1 MSKNSLC
8 LALLTS
14 IFIFSSVSVAE
25 DWELRKDK
33 ESILVYTRN
42 VDESK
47 FQEFK
52 GITKIKTS
60 LNSLVTLLEDTS
72 TCKNW
77 VYKCLSEETIK
88 TVSLNEKFIYLVS
101 DASPLKNRDAIIHV
115 TRTQD
120 PKTKKVTYTRKGVP
134 DFIPE
139 KKGMVRVPL
148 IDGLWTLEPVENNYI
163 VVTYQLISDPGGNI
177 PSFLANY
184 FVIDA
189 PFETLL
195 KLRSEV
201 ENRKYQDI
209 RNISKLVDE

>member
-8 LALLTS
+8 LTLLTS

-60 LNSLVTLLEDTS
+60 LNSLVTLLEDTN

-88 TVSLNEKFIYLVS
+88 TVSLNEKFIYFVS

-120 PKTKKVTYTRKGVP
+120 PKTKK
-134 DFIPE
+134 E
-139 KKGMVRVPL
+139 
-148 IDGLWTLEPVENNYI
+148 ID
-163 VVTYQLISDPGGNI
+163 ISDALSMDDVGEEEVFVVVEDMPRFPGCEDTRDKNERDKNG
-177 PSFLANY
+177 PGE
-184 FVIDA
+184 
-189 PFETLL
+189 P
-195 KLRSEV
+195 RSRYAAFWLQV
-201 ENRKYQDI
+201 AHD
-209 RNISKLVDE
+209 SK